1 MKMTIILVFILILT
15 LVLASV
21 TVILSG
27 LIAVSDAAYSVPA
40 VEEGLRSNP
49 RAWVGRV
56 ISIRGTVTNARSI
69 CARGRSCAI
78 PHWAVDP
85 GCHAPCTVASW
96 EEVGQVVSVPVPPL
110 RKTAPWW
117 TIYVG
122 GRYGGRQFIPVARLI
137 LQPSSRPLPSP
148 SPPSLY
154 LTRARPIL
162 LGSVLRQGLASS
174 ATRDN
179 HKGTTLDA
187 LSLSPSTTGASPRS
201 RVCAGNPHL
210 RRVPPHSTIIIR
222 RPL

>member
-27 LIAVSDAAYSVPA
+27 LTVVSDTAYSVPA
-40 VEEGLRSNP
+40 VEEGLRSNS

-69 CARGRSCAI
+69 CAGGRSCAI

-137 LQPSSRPLPSP
+137 LQPSSRPLPSS
-148 SPPSLY
+148 SPPSF
-154 LTRARPIL
+154 TSRARALFYWVPYFDKVL
-162 LGSVLRQGLASS
+162 LPAPPEITIEITIRVRLLTPSRCRLPPQAPPLVPACAQG
-174 ATRDN
+174 
-179 HKGTTLDA
+179 
-187 LSLSPSTTGASPRS
+187 
-201 RVCAGNPHL
+201 
-210 RRVPPHSTIIIR
+210 IR
-222 RPL
+222 I